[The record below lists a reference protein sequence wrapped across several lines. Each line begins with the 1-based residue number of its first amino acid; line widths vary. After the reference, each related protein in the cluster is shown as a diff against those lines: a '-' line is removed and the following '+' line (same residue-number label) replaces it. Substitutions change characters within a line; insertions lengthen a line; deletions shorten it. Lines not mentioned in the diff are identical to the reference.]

1 MDPFATSHFSNRALL
16 ADLRTVAAREFG
28 STAVVLT
35 RIAEFDERKLY
46 LEEGYSSMFTFC
58 IQELHYSEGAAYK
71 RIYAARVARR
81 FPAFLVALAEG
92 RVHLRAILMLGP
104 HLTSG
109 NADELLAAATH
120 KTRVELEQLL
130 ARRFPRP
137 DLPERMEAIPAP
149 PAPAPMAAPPA
160 QLTPEQV
167 DATIPD
173 PRVHGQV
180 EAPRLEPASPQ
191 APQRLETPLPRDRMT
206 PLAPQRYGL
215 EVTLDQEAH
224 DLLQYAQALM
234 SHQNPTGAIAP
245 VLKSALELLVGHLEK
260 QKFAVTCC
268 PRPAG
273 RRAAGEGVADAR
285 HIPAAVK
292 REVLERDQGQCTFV
306 GPNGKRCP
314 ERRWLEFDHKE
325 PVARGGMATVDNVRL
340 LCRSHNQYAAERAFG
355 REFMNQK
362 RREARERGAVRAM
375 R

>member
-1 MDPFATSHFSNRALL
+1 MDPYATSHFSNRALR
-16 ADLRTVAAREFG
+16 ADLRTVVAHECG

-46 LEEGYSSMFTFC
+46 LEEGYPSMFTFC

-104 HLTSG
+104 QLTSG

-120 KTRVELEQLL
+120 KTRVELEHLL

-137 DLPERMEAIPAP
+137 DLSERMRAIPAP

-180 EAPRLEPASPQ
+180 EAPRLEPARPQ

-224 DLLQYAQALM
+224 DLLEYAQALM

-260 QKFAVTCC
+260 QKFAATSH

-273 RRAAGEGVADAR
+273 RRAAGEGTGAADAR

-292 REVLERDQGQCTFV
+292 REVFERDQGQCTFV
-306 GPNGKRCP
+306 GESGKRCQ
-314 ERRWLEFDHKE
+314 ERRWLEYDHKE

-340 LCRSHNQYAAERAFG
+340 LCWSHNQHAAERVFG
-355 REFMNQK
+355 AEFMNQK
-362 RREARERGAVRAM
+362 RGETRRARR
-375 R
+375 